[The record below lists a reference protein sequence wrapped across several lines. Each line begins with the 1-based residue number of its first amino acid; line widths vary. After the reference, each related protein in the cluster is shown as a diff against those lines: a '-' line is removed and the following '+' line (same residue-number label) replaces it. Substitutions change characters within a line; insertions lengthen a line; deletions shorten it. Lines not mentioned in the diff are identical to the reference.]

1 MILVL
6 LAVFS
11 SGLAFASGGTAP
23 DAVNFVTGARA
34 AGMGGA
40 AVAAVDD
47 VTALQW
53 NPAGL
58 LRPPGWSASLSH
70 LSWVAGISYSYLG
83 VSASLPPL
91 FRAVSGFTEDEGIP
105 ISAGA
110 SIQRLDYGTIE
121 STRGL
126 SRAVDASDWGVN
138 AGIAAGLTGA
148 LSAGAVVKGWVHSL
162 DDSSVGEGAVDLG
175 GTYEAMPG
183 TLRLGAVVQNVG
195 YAGKMA
201 GHRPPL
207 PIALKGGAA
216 WTFRAVTEPM
226 PIEGAPPSWN
236 PAVRVTVA
244 GDVTAYQKGEPV
256 DVGMGLEAELNG
268 ILLGRVGYLRAV
280 KDTGDGAGLGFGLG
294 LRVFGMRLDYAFVS
308 VGDLGR
314 GQFATL
320 SWESGPRGGP
330 RKPAATPSSAA
341 PVKASSA
348 QAAPVPDPDREYAD
362 ASALYAA
369 GDYAGTREKLEP
381 MLATTPAHW
390 QGWQL
395 LGNAR
400 FGLGDRAGALEAYAK
415 SLELNPDNGELK
427 KWMESL
433 TGSSR

>member
-1 MILVL
+1 
-6 LAVFS
+6 
-11 SGLAFASGGTAP
+11 
-23 DAVNFVTGARA
+23 
-34 AGMGGA
+34 
-40 AVAAVDD
+40 
-47 VTALQW
+47 
-53 NPAGL
+53 
-58 LRPPGWSASLSH
+58 
-70 LSWVAGISYSYLG
+70 
-83 VSASLPPL
+83 
-91 FRAVSGFTEDEGIP
+91 
-105 ISAGA
+105 
-110 SIQRLDYGTIE
+110 
-121 STRGL
+121 
-126 SRAVDASDWGVN
+126 VDASDWGVN

-427 KWMESL
+427 KWMETL
-433 TGSSR
+433 AGSSP